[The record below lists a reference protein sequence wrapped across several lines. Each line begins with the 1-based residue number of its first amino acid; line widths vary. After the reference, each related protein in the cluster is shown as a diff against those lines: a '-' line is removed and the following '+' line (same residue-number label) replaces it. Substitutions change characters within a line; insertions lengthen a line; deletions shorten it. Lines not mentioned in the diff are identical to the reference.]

1 MPNWVNYFIVRR
13 GDGHIMEVL
22 CPLGGFSVIPLPPI
36 FKYQYILPDFV
47 LKREKC
53 DVYQKY

>member
-1 MPNWVNYFIVRR
+1 MRVYYNVVRR

-22 CPLGGFSVIPLPPI
+22 CHLGGFSVIPLPPI
-36 FKYQYILPDFV
+36 FKYQYILPGFV

-53 DVYQKY
+53 DLDHKN

>member
-1 MPNWVNYFIVRR
+1 MRVYYLVVRR

-47 LKREKC
+47 L
-53 DVYQKY
+53 QKGKM